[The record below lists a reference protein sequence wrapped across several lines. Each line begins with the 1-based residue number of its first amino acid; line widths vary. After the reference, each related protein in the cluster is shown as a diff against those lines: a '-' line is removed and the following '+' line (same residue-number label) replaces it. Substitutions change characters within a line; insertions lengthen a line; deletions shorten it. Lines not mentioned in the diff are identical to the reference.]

1 MAEADRLEALRPAVE
16 DALAGQGHTKM
27 ILNKNYQGHILEVL
41 PATVSKWQA
50 LERLMAA
57 EGLTAEDVMAIGDD
71 YNDLEMI
78 RGAGLGIAMGNAVEA
93 VREAAGY
100 VTGSN
105 ADDGVAQALERFVL
119 QR

>member
-1 MAEADRLEALRPAVE
+1 
-16 DALAGQGHTKM
+16 
-27 ILNKNYQGHILEVL
+27 
-41 PATVSKWQA
+41 
-50 LERLMAA
+50 
-57 EGLTAEDVMAIGDD
+57 
-71 YNDLEMI
+71 MI

-105 ADDGVAQALERFVL
+105 ANDGLVQALERFVL